1 MNGGDTD
8 TGGAKVNPNNTPS
21 LTPQPDTSTA
31 SDAEAESIL
40 TISHDDHPTSVG
52 PQPISQPATAEP
64 AVSPTPPVESAPSTT
79 VSTPTTQPA
88 SSTMP
93 VPPITNFPQSAPQT
107 PQPVGQPVAPV
118 VTPANQFASSTATAL
133 PPQPLTPSQF
143 PPQQPVQFPAQPISA
158 SSGDVVL
165 DSSAPK
171 KSRKGLIIALI
182 LLAVLAIGAIIALV
196 VFYSSR
202 NSNSDG
208 QSSQS
213 DVEQFTTK
221 DEVYSALYDFNYQY
235 YSSLIKYYSD
245 SIGLIPNLKMSE
257 KAVMIPLEGY
267 IKYLATDTNEATD
280 YYNNIYYKIPD
291 QLYEKDNII
300 EIQPAKEEITTSLQN
315 MQKNISLINN
325 FYDAYVLPLSKEPR
339 PSTCAKTPEMGALEQ
354 GQTAET
360 AAKYFSLYCQAVD
373 FLNKSNDYTAL
384 QQSIAVQA
392 ADAANS
398 LNQLLVEV
406 PSAEDEIKILFEE
419 FTK

>member
-64 AVSPTPPVESAPSTT
+64 AVPPTPPVQSAPSTT

-93 VPPITNFPQSAPQT
+93 VPPITDFPQSAPQT

-143 PPQQPVQFPAQPISA
+143 PPQQPVQFPAQPIPA

-171 KSRKGLIIALI
+171 KSRKGLIIVLI
-182 LLAVLAIGAIIALV
+182 LLAVLAIGAIVALV
-196 VFYSSR
+196 IFQASR
-202 NSNSDG
+202 TENSDS
-208 QSSQS
+208 QSSQNNT
-213 DVEQFTTK
+213 EQFSTK
-221 DEVYSALYDFNYQY
+221 EEVRKALWEFNELNYSPLIEE
-235 YSSLIKYYSD
+235 YSTF
-245 SIGLIPNLKMSE
+245 IGLTPDLKMSDYQIIFPAENIIESLYQKSE
-257 KAVMIPLEGY
+257 KAIESYNPLS
-267 IKYLATDTNEATD
+267 K
-280 YYNNIYYKIPD
+280 KIPD
-291 QLYEKDNII
+291 ILPGSINTVQTKEEIESSLQGMQSNIDIIYEFYNTYITPLFDTSRPASCTKTQDMIALEKDNT
-300 EIQPAKEEITTSLQN
+300 KE
-315 MQKNISLINN
+315 
-325 FYDAYVLPLSKEPR
+325 
-339 PSTCAKTPEMGALEQ
+339 
-354 GQTAET
+354 
-360 AAKYFSLYCQAVD
+360 AANEYYTLYCE
-373 FLNKSNDYTAL
+373 
-384 QQSIAVQA
+384 
-392 ADAANS
+392 S
-398 LNQLLVEV
+398 LNFLKESDDANLLKDAIAEQANKAAASLNSILTKTS
-406 PSAEDEIKILFEE
+406 SASEPLNNLLEE
-419 FTK
+419 LRK

>member
-8 TGGAKVNPNNTPS
+8 TGGAKVNPDNTPS
-21 LTPQPDTSTA
+21 LTPQPNTNTA
-31 SDAEAESIL
+31 SDAEAESVL

-52 PQPISQPATAEP
+52 AQPAPQPATAEP
-64 AVSPTPPVESAPSTT
+64 TVSPTPPVQSAPSTT

-93 VPPITNFPQSAPQT
+93 VPPITDFPQSAPQA

-118 VTPANQFASSTATAL
+118 VTPANQFASPTATTL
-133 PPQPLTPSQF
+133 PPQPLTLPQF
-143 PPQQPVQFPAQPISA
+143 PQQPVQFPAQSIPA

-165 DSSAPK
+165 GSSAPK
-171 KSRKGLIIALI
+171 KSRKGLIIVLI
-182 LLAVLAIGAIIALV
+182 LLAVLATGAIIALV
-196 VFYSSR
+196 VFQSSR

-208 QSSQS
+208 QSSQNNT
-213 DVEQFTTK
+213 EQFTTK

-257 KAVMIPLEGY
+257 NDIMIPLENTIAY
-267 IKYLATDTNEATD
+267 IVKNTDEATD
-280 YYNNIYYKIPD
+280 YYNSIYYKIPD

-315 MQKNISLINN
+315 LQKNISLIND
-325 FYDAYVLPLSKEPR
+325 FHDAYILPLSKDPR
-339 PSTCAKTPEMGALEQ
+339 PSTCAKTPEMEALEQ

-384 QQSIAVQA
+384 QQSIATQA

-398 LNQLLVEV
+398 LNQLLIEV
-406 PSAEDEIKILFEE
+406 PSAEDKINRLFEE

>member
-21 LTPQPDTSTA
+21 LTPQPDTSTT

-52 PQPISQPATAEP
+52 SQPLSQPATIESTA
-64 AVSPTPPVESAPSTT
+64 SPTPPVQSVPSTT
-79 VSTPTTQPA
+79 ASTPTAQPA

-93 VPPITNFPQSAPQT
+93 VPPITDFPQSAPQT
-107 PQPVGQPVAPV
+107 PQPVGRPVAPV

-133 PPQPLTPSQF
+133 PPRPLTPSQF
-143 PPQQPVQFPAQPISA
+143 PPQQPVQFPAQPIPA

-171 KSRKGLIIALI
+171 KSRKGLIIVLI
-182 LLAVLAIGAIIALV
+182 LLAVLAIGAIVALV
-196 VFYSSR
+196 VFQSSR
-202 NSNSDG
+202 NGNSDD
-208 QSSQS
+208 QSSQNNT
-213 DVEQFTTK
+213 EQFSTK
-221 DEVYSALYDFNYQY
+221 EEVYSALYDFNYQY

-257 KAVMIPLEGY
+257 YDIMIPLENTIAY
-267 IKYLATDTNEATD
+267 MVKNTDEATD
-280 YYNNIYYKIPD
+280 YYNSIYYKIPD
-291 QLYEKDNII
+291 QLYEKDNMI

-315 MQKNISLINN
+315 MQKNISLIND
-325 FYDAYVLPLSKEPR
+325 FHDAYILPLSKDPR
-339 PSTCAKTPEMGALEQ
+339 PSTCAKTPEMEALEQ

-373 FLNKSNDYTAL
+373 FLNKSNDYTTL
-384 QQSIAVQA
+384 QQSIATQA

-398 LNQLLVEV
+398 LNQLLIEV
-406 PSAEDEIKILFEE
+406 PSAEDKINRLFEE

>member
-52 PQPISQPATAEP
+52 SQPISQPAMAEP
-64 AVSPTPPVESAPSTT
+64 AVPPTPPVQSAPSTT
-79 VSTPTTQPA
+79 VSTPTVQPA
-88 SSTMP
+88 SITTP
-93 VPPITNFPQSAPQT
+93 VPPITDLPQSAPQA

-118 VTPANQFASSTATAL
+118 VTPANPFIGQAATTL

-143 PPQQPVQFPAQPISA
+143 PPQQPVQFPAQPIPA
-158 SSGDVVL
+158 GSGDVVL
-165 DSSAPK
+165 GSSAPK
-171 KSRKGLIIALI
+171 KSRKGLIIVLI
-182 LLAVLAIGAIIALV
+182 LLAVLTIGAIIALV
-196 VFYSSR
+196 VFQSSR

-208 QSSQS
+208 QSSQNNT
-213 DVEQFTTK
+213 EQFSAK
-221 DEVYSALYDFNYQY
+221 EEVYSALYDFNYQH

-257 KAVMIPLEGY
+257 YDIMIPLENTIAY
-267 IKYLATDTNEATD
+267 MVKNTDEATD
-280 YYNNIYYKIPD
+280 YYNSIYYKIPD

-315 MQKNISLINN
+315 MQKNISLIND
-325 FYDAYVLPLSKEPR
+325 FHDTYILPLSKDPR
-339 PSTCAKTPEMGALEQ
+339 PSTCAKTPEMEALEQ

-384 QQSIAVQA
+384 QQSIATQA

-398 LNQLLVEV
+398 LNQLLIEV
-406 PSAEDEIKILFEE
+406 PSAEDKINKLFEE